1 MHWRKKLN
9 LILIWDYNTGML
21 LTNIKQLINV
31 REDTGPLYGTE
42 MSELPVIRDAW
53 LLIEGNEIAG
63 FGKMENLQNAVK
75 NLPPELIDC
84 SDKLVM
90 PSWCDSH
97 THLVFAGSREN
108 EFVDKIR
115 GHSYE
120 EINASGGGILSSV
133 RMLNDTSED
142 ELFRTSWKRLEEISA
157 LGTGA
162 VEVKSGYGLS
172 VAGELKMLRV
182 IRKLKE
188 KSAVQIKS
196 TFLGAHTY
204 PLAYRED
211 HRAYIKMITEE
222 MLPVIA
228 KENLA
233 DYIDVFCE
241 KGFFNAEES
250 ETILRAGMHNGLQA
264 KMHVNQIHSIG
275 GIETGLK
282 LNVLSMDHLETV
294 PADDLKKIKNAGWK
308 GICTLLPTAA
318 FFLRAPFPPGRQL
331 LDSGAALAL
340 ASDYNPGSSPT
351 GNMNLVVSLACI
363 QMKLLPEEAWNAAT
377 TNGAFAMGIGNKVGS
392 IAIGK
397 LANLII
403 TTAVPSLAYLP
414 YRFGTNHIDKV
425 ILGGRVIT

>member
-1 MHWRKKLN
+1 MQN
-9 LILIWDYNTGML
+9 ML
-21 LTNIKQLINV
+21 LTDIKQLINV
-31 REDTGPLYGTE
+31 REDTGPLYGNE
-42 MSELPVIRDAW
+42 MASLPVINNAW

-63 FGKMENLQNAVK
+63 FGKMENLKKEVK
-75 NLPPELIDC
+75 KLPSELIICKDQ
-84 SDKLVM
+84 LVM

-120 EINASGGGILSSV
+120 EINARGGGILSTV
-133 RMLNDTSED
+133 QKINEISED
-142 ELFRTSWKRLEEISA
+142 ELFRISWKRLEEITSM
-157 LGTGA
+157 GTGA
-162 VEVKSGYGLS
+162 VEIKSGYGLS
-172 VAGELKMLRV
+172 LEGEIKMLRV

-188 KSAVQIKS
+188 KSSVQIKS

-211 HRAYIKMITEE
+211 HAGYIRMVTEE
-222 MLPVIA
+222 ILPVIA
-228 KENLA
+228 KEKLA

-241 KGFFNAEES
+241 KGFFSPEES
-250 ETILRAGMHNGLQA
+250 ENILKAGMHHGLQA

-275 GIETGLK
+275 GIETGIK
-282 LNVLSMDHLETV
+282 LNVLSMDHLETLT
-294 PADDLKKIKNAGWK
+294 PDDMAEIKKAGWK
-308 GICTLLPTAA
+308 GLCTLLPTAA
-318 FFLRAPFPPGRQL
+318 FFLRMTFPPARQL
-331 LDSGAALAL
+331 LESGAAIAL

-377 TNGAFAMGIGNKVGS
+377 TNGAFAMGMGSIIGS
-392 IAIGK
+392 IAVGK

-403 TTAVPSLAYLP
+403 TTKVPSIAYLP
-414 YRFGTNHIDKV
+414 YRFGTSHIDKV
-425 ILGGRVIT
+425 ILGGRFIA